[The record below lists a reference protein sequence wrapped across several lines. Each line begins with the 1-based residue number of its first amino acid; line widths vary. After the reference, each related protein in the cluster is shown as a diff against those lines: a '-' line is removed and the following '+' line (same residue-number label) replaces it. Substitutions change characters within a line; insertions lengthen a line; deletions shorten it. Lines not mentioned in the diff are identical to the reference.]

1 MCLSLAKRVPGAL
14 WVCGAVQA
22 SILGTL
28 NFTRSWCLVWHQ
40 LSWSSLVIQT
50 YSCSTCYVLRYLCG
64 PGAVHHKSFVP
75 RSFVTFVSCVS
86 WRQLIFFPRG
96 TRRRVGKRWRGQVS
110 WMSSSG
116 AQVSTDVL
124 SVMLS
129 RCLSLVWCSSVTIF
143 HFFHLAHAASKTIIL
158 FLWMPNVET
167 HMSVDSP
174 QYHCRVQF
182 VSELLSSGWTMEY
195 YHHYAWPEQICTSV
209 WHSWGQG

>member
-1 MCLSLAKRVPGAL
+1 MCLLLAKRVPGAL

-75 RSFVTFVSCVS
+75 PRSFVTFVSCVS

-96 TRRRVGKRWRGQVS
+96 TRRRVGKRWRRQVS

-116 AQVSTDVL
+116 TLVITDVL
-124 SVMLS
+124 VQWCWAYGCPLN
-129 RCLSLVWCSSVTIF
+129 WCSSVTIF
-143 HFFHLAHAASKTIIL
+143 WTCFF
-158 FLWMPNVET
+158 P
-167 HMSVDSP
+167 
-174 QYHCRVQF
+174 
-182 VSELLSSGWTMEY
+182 VSTCY
-195 YHHYAWPEQICTSV
+195 IYDAWQIWSD
-209 WHSWGQG
+209 